1 MRRGGHATTDQLASL
16 AVGALSARKT
26 ARISAH
32 VTVCEQCGQVSRQL
46 DQVPAVLTSAQ
57 YLPMP
62 ATVSIRIEAALRVE
76 ATQRLTAMPA
86 TEGGRGELPA
96 RHRRRA
102 TRRGWTL
109 PGLSARGT
117 WVVAAAG
124 ALV

>member
-16 AVGALSARKT
+16 AVGALSARKA

-62 ATVSIRIEAALRVE
+62 ATVSIRIEA
-76 ATQRLTAMPA
+76 TQRLTAMPA

-117 WVVAAAG
+117 RVVAAA
-124 ALV
+124 